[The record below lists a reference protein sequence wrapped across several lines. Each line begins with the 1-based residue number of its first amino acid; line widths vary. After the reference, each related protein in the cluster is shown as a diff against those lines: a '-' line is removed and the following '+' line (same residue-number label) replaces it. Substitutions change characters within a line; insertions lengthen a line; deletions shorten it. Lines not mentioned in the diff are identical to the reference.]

1 MAQFNVYRELVG
13 TFFPI
18 FFSFYLG
25 AWCDLFGRKLLFK
38 IYLTARCL
46 DQVVIILCAYFIESP
61 KEYLLFAPI
70 PVALA
75 GGLGAFMLAINAFVA
90 DITDSQYLAFRYGM
104 IHLAGSL
111 AKPIAPIFGAYL
123 LKTGGYV
130 CVFTTTLAGTI
141 LGAIVLVVMVRSYEW
156 SPEKKHVNSMTLDTI
171 LANDDLIHCTIDRKK
186 CLQYPT
192 SHRLL

>member
-1 MAQFNVYRELVG
+1 MLVG
-13 TFFPI
+13 TIFPV

-46 DQVVIILCAYFIESP
+46 EQVVVILCAYFIESP
-61 KEYLLFAPI
+61 KEYLLIAPI

-75 GGLGAFMLAINAFVA
+75 GGFGAWMLAVNAFVA

-111 AKPIAPIFGAYL
+111 AKPIAPMFGAYL

-130 CVFTTTLAGTI
+130 CVFTTSLAGTI
-141 LGAIVLVVMVRSYEW
+141 LGALLLVVMVRSYEW
-156 SPEKKHVNSMTLDTI
+156 KSEKKHVSFLKVKTI
-171 LANDDLIHCTIDRKK
+171 M
-186 CLQYPT
+186 
-192 SHRLL
+192 S